1 MIHIEKLSLK
11 NVTNYSW
18 QTFTD
23 NFLGTKLTRKHFLEI
38 HTPGK
43 SREYINTNIL
53 TSKLLCKLTNVTLGK
68 YYGTTGID
76 IDYLIIGN
84 VAVENLVVE
93 ISPEHLSCYP
103 VKKLKLLLENYVVIL
118 NDFEEGGNLYNL
130 DRINLIKFLTA
141 RNIKP
146 KQLFL
151 VGGVFQQTDYPA
163 LNIHKIHYD
172 YWLIVT
178 ATISDF
184 FNAALDDCAFK
195 QSMLDQLEQTPDN
208 FCLMPIFKPR
218 QHRLELLAHLDSI
231 GILDLCDWSLAYNYS
246 RKINRY
252 NSMIVDINTMP
263 DHVKQF
269 LSSDKYSFPKLLPN
283 LNTEWSGILAPNPG
297 HFNKY
302 KYFISAETHLGHEL
316 RNELGDCGFITE
328 KTYKCFLTGSS
339 PIIYGPSGSASYLN
353 TLGFKTS
360 CPDIECN
367 AYKQVANFIKQKN
380 DKNAYEKDLIQH
392 NFDLITDSNFLT
404 DQIVKPL
411 HKIADLINS
420 VRR

>member
-11 NVTNYSW
+11 HITKYSW

-23 NFLGTKLTRKHFLEI
+23 NFLGTKLSRKHFIELN
-38 HTPGK
+38 TPDK
-43 SREYINTNIL
+43 SRSYLNTNIL
-53 TSKLLCKLTNVTLGK
+53 TSALLSKLTNVTLGK
-68 YYGTTGID
+68 YYGTTGVD
-76 IDYLIIGN
+76 IDHLIIGN
-84 VAVENLVVE
+84 VAVQNLVVE
-93 ISPEHLSCYP
+93 ICTDHLSYYP
-103 VKKLKLLLENYVVIL
+103 VKKLKILLENHTVIL

-130 DRINLIKFLTA
+130 DRLNLVKFLTA

-163 LNIHKIHYD
+163 LNIHKIQYD

-184 FNAALDDCAFK
+184 FNKALDDYSFK
-195 QSMLDQLEQTPDN
+195 QSMLDRLEQPPDK

-218 QHRLELLAHLDSI
+218 QHRLELLTHLDSI

-246 RKINRY
+246 RTIDRY

-269 LSSDKYSFPKLLPN
+269 LSSDKYSFPKLLPD
-283 LNTEWSGILAPNPG
+283 LNTEWGDIIAPNPI

-316 RNELGDCGFITE
+316 GNELGGCGFITE
-328 KTYKCFLTGSS
+328 KTFKCFLIGSS
-339 PIIYGPSGSASYLN
+339 PIIYGPSRSASYLN

-360 CPDIECN
+360 CPDIDCN
-367 AYKQVANFIKQKN
+367 DYKQIANFIKQKSLN
-380 DKNAYEKDLIQH
+380 SVYEKDLIQH
-392 NFDLITDSNFLT
+392 NFDLITDLNFLT

-411 HKIADLINS
+411 HKIAELINS
-420 VRR
+420 IR